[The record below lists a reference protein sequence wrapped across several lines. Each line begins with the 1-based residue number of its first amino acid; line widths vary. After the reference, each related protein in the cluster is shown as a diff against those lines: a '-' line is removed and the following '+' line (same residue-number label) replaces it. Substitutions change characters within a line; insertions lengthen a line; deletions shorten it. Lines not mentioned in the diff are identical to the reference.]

1 MYAVYW
7 PRFELDT
14 FHVEARSVVV
24 YTNMLVARV
33 NGKHAIRARN
43 FLNSAN
49 VTLTYV
55 RISA

>member
-14 FHVEARSVVV
+14 FHVETRSVVV
-24 YTNMLVARV
+24 YTNMLVACV
-33 NGKHAIRARN
+33 NGKHAKRARN